1 MSEQMTEQMTEME
14 AIRARHSVRKY
25 QNKKLEPS
33 VASRLRAMLD
43 ACNEQGELHL
53 QLLENPGDTFGTVF
67 ARLSGLNSAPA
78 AIACIGPDDET
89 LEERIGYWGE
99 KVVLF
104 AQTLG
109 LNTCWVGMYKKDGC
123 PADVREGEKL
133 VIAIATGYGKDAG
146 RLHKSKPIEKVC
158 PGVKDTP
165 SWFRAGVE
173 AALLAPTAMNQQR
186 YTFSMG
192 KDGKVI
198 ATAEPG
204 PYTKV
209 DLGIVRYHFDI
220 ASAEAK
226 K

>member
-99 KVVLF
+99 KAVLF

-109 LNTCWVGMYKKDGC
+109 LNTCWVGMHKKEGC
-123 PADVREGEKL
+123 PAQIRDGEKL
-133 VIAIATGYGKDAG
+133 VIVIAVGYGKDAG
-146 RLHKSKPIEKVC
+146 RSRRSKTAEQVC
-158 PGVKDTP
+158 PGVANAPD
-165 SWFRAGVE
+165 WFRAGIE
-173 AALLAPTAMNQQR
+173 AALLAPTAVNQQR
-186 YTFSMG
+186 FTFSLED
-192 KDGKVI
+192 DGKVTSV
-198 ATAEPG
+198 AGVG
-204 PYTKV
+204 PHSKV
-209 DLGIVRYHFDI
+209 DLGIVRYHFDV
-220 ASAEAK
+220 AAAEARK
-226 K
+226 